1 MLSWLQGM
9 TDLALLKHRPTRL
22 GVSPATAAFTQRRVP
37 INKSV
42 RGFAPMCISFL
53 TMTKTGAPQYQ
64 SRDRTMAIGTR
75 RQKMSGSLLLA
86 SVAAGDHATG
96 VRRTPTSDLF
106 LSADIGARPY
116 FGGQGAARWSACGKY
131 ISQTEDGE
139 ANGDET

>member
-1 MLSWLQGM
+1 VHILFDNDQ
-9 TDLALLKHRPTRL
+9 KPVRL
-22 GVSPATAAFTQRRVP
+22 NISRATARRP
-37 INKSV
+37 S
-42 RGFAPMCISFL
+42 APVG
-53 TMTKTGAPQYQ
+53 K
-64 SRDRTMAIGTR
+64 
-75 RQKMSGSLLLA
+75 KMSGSLLLA

-106 LSADIGARPY
+106 LSTDIGARPY